1 MTDPILRLA
10 DFLPY
15 RLSYTSNLVSG
26 KIAQVYQSL
35 FGLSIPEWRLI
46 AVLAE
51 QPGTTQQAIGSLTG
65 MDKVTVSRAAVSLV
79 ERGLVGRAPNPDDK
93 RSQFLSLTQTGQQLY
108 AEVAPKAKEMEAAI
122 FSALSP
128 DEQFM
133 LRHLLLRIDA
143 AAS

>member
-1 MTDPILRLA
+1 MTEPILRLA

-15 RLSYTSNLVSG
+15 RLSYTSNRVSG

-46 AVLAE
+46 AMLAE

-79 ERGLVGRAPNPDDK
+79 DRALVARAPNLEDK
-93 RSQFLSLTQTGQQLY
+93 RSQLLSLTHTGLQLY
-108 AEVAPKAKEMEAAI
+108 ADVAPKAKEMEAAI
-122 FSALSP
+122 FSSLSH
-128 DEQFM
+128 EERST
-133 LRHLLLRIDA
+133 LRKLLIRIDA
-143 AAS
+143 AAG

>member
-1 MTDPILRLA
+1 MTDPILRL
-10 DFLPY
+10 DEFLPY

-79 ERGLVGRAPNPDDK
+79 ERELVEKTPNPDDR
-93 RSQFLSLTQTGQQLY
+93 RSQFLSLTQTGRQLY

>member
-1 MTDPILRLA
+1 MTHPILRLD

-15 RLSYTSNLVSG
+15 RLSYTSNRVSG

-51 QPGTTQQAIGSLTG
+51 RPEMTQQMIGTLTG
-65 MDKVTVSRAAVSLV
+65 MDKVTVSRATVALV
-79 ERGLVGRAPNPDDK
+79 DRALVDRAPHPDDK
-93 RSQFLSLTQTGQQLY
+93 RSQLLSLTATGARLY

-122 FSALSP
+122 FSVLSIE
-128 DEQFM
+128 EQAM
-133 LRHLLLRIDA
+133 LQRLLRRIDA
-143 AAS
+143 AVS

>member
-1 MTDPILRLA
+1 MTEPILRLD

-15 RLSYTSNLVSG
+15 RLSFTSNLVSG

-51 QPGTTQQAIGSLTG
+51 RPATTQQMIGALTG
-65 MDKVTVSRAAVSLV
+65 MDKVTVSRATVALV
-79 ERGLVGRAPNPDDK
+79 DRALVDRTPHPEDK
-93 RSQFLSLTQTGQQLY
+93 RSRLLSLTATGIRLY

-122 FSALSP
+122 FSVLTPS
-128 DEQFM
+128 EQTM
-133 LRHLLLRIDA
+133 LQILLRRIDDA
-143 AAS
+143 VG

>member
-1 MTDPILRLA
+1 MTEPILRL
-10 DFLPY
+10 DEFLPY
-15 RLSYTSNLVSG
+15 RLSYTSNRVSG

-51 QPGTTQQAIGSLTG
+51 KPGTTQQVIGSLTG

-79 ERGLVGRAPNPDDK
+79 ERELVARAPNPDDK
-93 RSQFLSLTQTGQQLY
+93 RSQLLSLTQTGQRLY